1 MRKHHPSGPG
11 SIDQRGERGS
21 SLLLALVYIVA
32 VSMVVL
38 ALANWATSSLKSTT
52 VYSNSAAFD
61 SALRSITELGIQ
73 NIRYSPS
80 FYLTDDAVN
89 SPGPCWGTT
98 ESSDTYDYYSV
109 QYSVAVWCSTHETS
123 QTVTTSNT
131 RTVTLYACPAS
142 ITSGS
147 ACKSTPS
154 VTAVVTFGDYNP
166 AGSTSFTTTCTQTSC
181 GCYTYVAP
189 PTTTTT
195 SPTIVCGFTATQ
207 KSWTWGSYPASIPTP
222 SSTTTT
228 TIGPAYQ
235 LTFATSP
242 VASGE
247 GVSFPTNPTVAVEDS
262 SGNIVTG
269 DSSHVTIGITQYT
282 AGTSGGST
290 QGTLSGCAQ
299 SGEASGGISFTNC
312 SISGVAAAGTYTLT
326 ASEAGLQSVST
337 TVTIS
342 AGAASS
348 LAFSTS
354 PPASGVAGSSLTA
367 FTVKVTDANGNLVT
381 TGTGSTDTISIAPA
395 TGPGGI
401 ASGST
406 AVAVG
411 GVASFSSTTLNTS
424 GAYTFT
430 ATDTTV
436 GDTGFASATTPG
448 TTTIGSAGGSKLVW
462 GVSPPATGTH
472 GVNLTTFSVY
482 VEDQYNNIVT
492 TNTGAT
498 DTITLSLV
506 TRPGTGA
513 ISSGGTVTASG
524 GVATF
529 NAVKLNVAGTY
540 TFKATDTTSG
550 DTGFT
555 ATPTSSSTTVN

>member
-1 MRKHHPSGPG
+1 
-11 SIDQRGERGS
+11 
-21 SLLLALVYIVA
+21 
-32 VSMVVL
+32 
-38 ALANWATSSLKSTT
+38 
-52 VYSNSAAFD
+52 
-61 SALRSITELGIQ
+61 
-73 NIRYSPS
+73 
-80 FYLTDDAVN
+80 
-89 SPGPCWGTT
+89 
-98 ESSDTYDYYSV
+98 
-109 QYSVAVWCSTHETS
+109 
-123 QTVTTSNT
+123 
-131 RTVTLYACPAS
+131 
-142 ITSGS
+142 
-147 ACKSTPS
+147 
-154 VTAVVTFGDYNP
+154 
-166 AGSTSFTTTCTQTSC
+166 
-181 GCYTYVAP
+181 
-189 PTTTTT
+189 
-195 SPTIVCGFTATQ
+195 
-207 KSWTWGSYPASIPTP
+207 
-222 SSTTTT
+222 
-228 TIGPAYQ
+228 
-235 LTFATSP
+235 
-242 VASGE
+242 
-247 GVSFPTNPTVAVEDS
+247 
-262 SGNIVTG
+262 
-269 DSSHVTIGITQYT
+269 
-282 AGTSGGST
+282 
-290 QGTLSGCAQ
+290 
-299 SGEASGGISFTNC
+299 
-312 SISGVAAAGTYTLT
+312 
-326 ASEAGLQSVST
+326 
-337 TVTIS
+337 
-342 AGAASS
+342 
-348 LAFSTS
+348 
-354 PPASGVAGSSLTA
+354 LTA